1 MVTRAP
7 KVAGMPRSTCMTT
20 LSWTFESR
28 PTTMESKSP
37 RSTAPCQTLA
47 PSSTVTS
54 PTSTALGA
62 TWIIVSLKVHE
73 DVLHVRVEEDRV
85 DPLFQAQAGLLPP
98 EEGRLRERDG
108 IFVDRHHAGL
118 QALRYR
124 MGLRDVLGP
133 DARGQPIGCVI
144 GPDDRLVEIGE
155 PEGRQ
160 DGTEHFLPS
169 HAGLERRVIEDRGT
183 QEVPVLQVRGLRA
196 VAAREHLR
204 SPRYTVVDRLRHVR
218 RMVPRHEGPHL
229 YVLLQSGA
237 EAEFL
242 GLVLQFR
249 EERGRDVLMQE

>member
-1 MVTRAP
+1 
-7 KVAGMPRSTCMTT
+7 MPRSTCTTT

-62 TWIIVSLKVHE
+62 TWILVSLEVHE
-73 DVLHVRVEEDRV
+73 DVLHVRVEKDRV
-85 DPLFQAQAGLLPP
+85 DPLFHAQAGLLPP

-108 IFVDRHHAGL
+108 ILVDRHHAGL
-118 QALRYR
+118 QALRHR

-133 DARGQPIGCVI
+133 DAGGQPIRCVI

-155 PEGRQ
+155 SEGRQ

-169 HAGLERRVIEDRGT
+169 HPGFERRGLEDCGA
-183 QEVPVLQVRGLRA
+183 QEVSLPQGRGLRA
-196 VAAREHLR
+196 GAAPRPPR
-204 SPRYTVVDRLRHVR
+204 SPPYTAVDRL
-218 RMVPRHEGPHL
+218 PHL
-229 YVLLQSGA
+229 RR
-237 EAEFL
+237 L
-242 GLVLQFR
+242 GPPPQGGHLH
-249 EERGRDVLMQE
+249 

>member
-1 MVTRAP
+1 
-7 KVAGMPRSTCMTT
+7 MPRSTCTTT

-62 TWIIVSLKVHE
+62 TWIIVSLEVHE

-108 IFVDRHHAGL
+108 ILVDRHHAGL
-118 QALRYR
+118 QALRHR

-133 DARGQPIGCVI
+133 DAGGQPIRCVI
-144 GPDDRLVEIGE
+144 GPDDRLVVIGE
-155 PEGRQ
+155 SEGRQ

-169 HAGLERRVIEDRGT
+169 HPGFERRGLAERGG
-183 QEVPVLQVRGLRA
+183 QGESVLQVRGPPGG
-196 VAAREHLR
+196 AAPRHPR

-218 RMVPRHEGPHL
+218 RMVPRHE
-229 YVLLQSGA
+229 
-237 EAEFL
+237 
-242 GLVLQFR
+242 
-249 EERGRDVLMQE
+249 

>member
-1 MVTRAP
+1 
-7 KVAGMPRSTCMTT
+7 MTT

-62 TWIIVSLKVHE
+62 TWIIVSLEVHE

-108 IFVDRHHAGL
+108 ILVDRHHAGL

-124 MGLRDVLGP
+124 VGLRDVLGP
-133 DARGQPIGCVI
+133 DAGGQPIRCVI

-155 PEGRQ
+155 SEGRQ

-169 HAGLERRVIEDRGT
+169 HPGFERRGPQNPGA
-183 QEVPVLQVRGLRA
+183 QEVPPLPAPRPPAG
-196 VAAREHLR
+196 AAPGHPP
-204 SPRYTVVDRLRHVR
+204 SPPY
-218 RMVPRHEGPHL
+218 
-229 YVLLQSGA
+229 
-237 EAEFL
+237 
-242 GLVLQFR
+242 
-249 EERGRDVLMQE
+249 